1 MMKLTHDGRRL
12 LRPRGLLDPRAGH
25 LPRPRATRRPAGPV
39 PVPRSARP
47 IRWSW
52 RRLYRVTH
60 SLRGAAGN
68 SSHLRSRHARTSEG
82 CARRATLAHLR
93 ERLAPETFEEVR
105 EMVVCEWPES
115 FRFRR
120 SQRKRLWGR
129 GMATSLVHGPVTLK
143 RGKLR
148 AGRASH
154 EAAPS
159 SRGCSSRRVF
169 AAVSLAV
176 TMGLPRFERPES
188 SCTSRPEGD
197 QDPGHPR
204 WVPVRQRR
212 RVAVTTLVRHW
223 HARCS
228 GRRMGQRPAL
238 REELSVL

>member
-1 MMKLTHDGRRL
+1 MVLAPALSRDSFVAQRRRKQL
-12 LRPRGLLDPRAGH
+12 SFAQ
-25 LPRPRATRRPAGPV
+25 
-39 PVPRSARP
+39 SA
-47 IRWSW
+47 
-52 RRLYRVTH
+52 
-60 SLRGAAGN
+60 
-68 SSHLRSRHARTSEG
+68 RHARTSEG
-82 CARRATLAHLR
+82 PARRATLAHLR

-115 FRFRR
+115 FPFRR
-120 SQRKRLWGR
+120 SQRKRLRGR

-204 WVPVRQRR
+204 WVPVRRAAGWNLR
-212 RVAVTTLVRHW
+212 NARVELAVL
-223 HARCS
+223 
-228 GRRMGQRPAL
+228 
-238 REELSVL
+238 